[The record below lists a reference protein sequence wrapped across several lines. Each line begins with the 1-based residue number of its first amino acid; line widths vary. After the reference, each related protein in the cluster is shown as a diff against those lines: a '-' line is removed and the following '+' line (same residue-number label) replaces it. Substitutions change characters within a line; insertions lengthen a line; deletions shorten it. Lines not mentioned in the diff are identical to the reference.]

1 MSSFVK
7 NVLAPTKKSHYS
19 TFVSKRIKQMYG
31 RSFAKKGVCQKKFGK
46 KSNKKPISDEK
57 VLAHD
62 IYDLTGIF
70 EEMFLDLF
78 DKVKEKMNQGYDLR
92 RKMKRHK
99 LSRMMRLLLVLTWLR
114 KYPNLVDLK
123 DKFDVSEST
132 SKREVDFLLSILV
145 ENLNIIKWPEVPEK
159 DWESCVGSVDG
170 TPHYKNRT
178 HPKQADYYR
187 GDKHAFFIN
196 SQVEAQN
203 LAAKNSG

>member
-1 MSSFVK
+1 
-7 NVLAPTKKSHYS
+7 
-19 TFVSKRIKQMYG
+19 
-31 RSFAKKGVCQKKFGK
+31 
-46 KSNKKPISDEK
+46 
-57 VLAHD
+57 
-62 IYDLTGIF
+62 
-70 EEMFLDLF
+70 MFLDLF

-159 DWESCVGSVDG
+159 DWESCVGS
-170 TPHYKNRT
+170 PHYKNRT

-196 SQVEAQN
+196 SQVVVSPKGQLLEVVLGKGRNNDQSMF
-203 LAAKNSG
+203 KQSGLIHRLITNDFKLLGDGGYHHRLIVTPDTNE

>member
-31 RSFAKKGVCQKKFGK
+31 RSFAKKGVYQKKFGK

-132 SKREVDFLLSILV
+132 SKREVDFLLPILV

-159 DWESCVGSVDG
+159 DWESCVA
-170 TPHYKNRT
+170 
-178 HPKQADYYR
+178 PKA
-187 GDKHAFFIN
+187 G
-196 SQVEAQN
+196 
-203 LAAKNSG
+203 